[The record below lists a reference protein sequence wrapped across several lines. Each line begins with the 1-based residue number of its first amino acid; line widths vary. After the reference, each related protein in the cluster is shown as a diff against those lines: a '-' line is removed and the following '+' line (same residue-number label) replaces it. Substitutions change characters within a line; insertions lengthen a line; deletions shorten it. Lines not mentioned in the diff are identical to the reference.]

1 MSLWRGQMTLN
12 GLSVWHAALLNSIN
26 MICKENCPRGTECK
40 PISNV
45 VADDNSSFVCVG
57 YHNQIKNDYPQ
68 DRFRHC
74 FKSAD
79 TDSMFDYD
87 VYDLKSV
94 ISVMSEALL
103 IDELTSNG
111 GER

>member
-1 MSLWRGQMTLN
+1 MLCRN
-12 GLSVWHAALLNSIN
+12 I
-26 MICKENCPRGTECK
+26 CPRGTDCK

-45 VADDNSSFVCVG
+45 VADDDSSFVCMG
-57 YHNQIKNDYPQ
+57 YHNTKNKEYPQ

-74 FKSAD
+74 FMSAAG

-87 VYDLKSV
+87 EYDMKSV

-103 IDELTSNG
+103 IDEL
-111 GER
+111 EDA